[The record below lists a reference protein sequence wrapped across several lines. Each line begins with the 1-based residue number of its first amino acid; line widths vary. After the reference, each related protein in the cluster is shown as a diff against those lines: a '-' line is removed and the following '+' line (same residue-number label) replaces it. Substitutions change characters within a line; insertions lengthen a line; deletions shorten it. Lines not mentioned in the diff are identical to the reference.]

1 MKDQNLTIYYECFSG
16 ISGDMNLAA
25 MIDLGVPEDYLRK
38 ELGKLNLDG
47 YNLKVSRDSRNG
59 IFGTRVDVILAKQD
73 KHHRHLKD
81 IYHIIDTSGLS
92 SNVKDLSK
100 KIFLKVAEAEAK
112 IHEMSIDKVHFHE
125 VGAIDSIVD
134 IVGAA
139 ICHDYLSPKK
149 TIAGT
154 IELGKGLVR
163 SSHGIIPVPAPATSE
178 ILKNIPTHI
187 GGAAFETTTP
197 TGAAILA
204 TIVDEFTDEL
214 SIKTKHTGYGIGHK
228 IAERPNIL
236 RVHLGETETGDNPGF
251 KNEKA
256 WLIECN
262 IDDMNPEWYEF
273 IVEKLFQAGAQDV
286 YLSNII
292 MKKTRPGTKLSVLCA
307 NESLEVL
314 KEVMLRDTTSI
325 GLRFFPVEKS
335 MLDRKILSI
344 STIYGEVR
352 IKEAYLNNEIIHQ
365 KPEYED
371 CKRIARE
378 TGKPLQEIID
388 NISLNLQKNKKGFK
402 ND

>member
-1 MKDQNLTIYYECFSG
+1 
-16 ISGDMNLAA
+16 MNLAA
-25 MIDLGVPEDYLRK
+25 MIDLGVPEDYLIK
-38 ELGKLNLDG
+38 ELGKLKLDG
-47 YNLKVSRDSRNG
+47 YELKVSRDSRNG

-81 IYHIIDTSGLS
+81 IYHIIDTSGLL

-100 KIFLKVAEAEAK
+100 RIFLKVADAEAK

-139 ICHDYLSPKK
+139 ICHDYLSPTK
-149 TIAGT
+149 TMAST
-154 IELGKGLVR
+154 IELGKGLVK
-163 SSHGIIPVPAPATSE
+163 SSHGIIPVPAPATAE
-178 ILKNIPTHI
+178 ILRNIPTHM

-214 SIKTKHTGYGIGHK
+214 SIKTKQTGYGIGHK

-236 RVHLGETETGDNPGF
+236 RVHLAETDTSKKTGF
-251 KNEKA
+251 KNGKA

-273 IVEKLFQAGAQDV
+273 IVERLFQAGAHDV

-292 MKKTRPGTKLSVLCA
+292 MKKTRPGTKLSVLCDDA
-307 NESLEVL
+307 GLEVL
-314 KEVMLRDTTSI
+314 KETILRETTSI

-335 MLDRKILSI
+335 MLDRKELTI
-344 STIYGEVR
+344 STIYGEVG
-352 IKEAYLNNEIIHQ
+352 IKVAYLNNEIIHQ

-378 TGKPLQEIID
+378 TGKPLKEITD
-388 NISLNLQKNKKGFK
+388 HISFTLQQNKEGL
-402 ND
+402 

>member
-1 MKDQNLTIYYECFSG
+1 MENKGLTIYYECFSG

-25 MIDLGVPEDYLRK
+25 MIDLGVPDDYLRN

-47 YNLKVSRDSRNG
+47 YELKVSRDSRNG
-59 IFGTRVDVILAKQD
+59 IFGTRVDVVLDKQD

-100 KIFLKVAEAEAK
+100 KIFMKVAEAEAK
-112 IHEMSIDKVHFHE
+112 IHEMSIEKVHFHE

-149 TIAGT
+149 TMAST
-154 IELGKGLVR
+154 IELGKGLIK
-163 SSHGIIPVPAPATSE
+163 SSHGIIPVPAPATAE
-178 ILKNIPTHI
+178 ILRNIPTHM

-214 SIKTKHTGYGIGHK
+214 SLKTKHAGYGIGHK

-236 RVHLGETETGDNPGF
+236 RVHLAETDIRKKHDF

-273 IVEKLFQAGAQDV
+273 IIEKLFQNGAQDV
-286 YLSNII
+286 YLTNII
-292 MKKTRPGTKLSVLCA
+292 MKKTRPGTKLSVLC
-307 NESLEVL
+307 NDENLEVL
-314 KEVMLRDTTSI
+314 KEIMLLETTSI

-335 MLDRKILSI
+335 MLDRKVISI

-352 IKEAYLNNEIIHQ
+352 IKAAYLNNEIIHQ

-371 CKRIARE
+371 CKKIARE
-378 TGKPLQEIID
+378 TGKPLKEIID
-388 NISLNLQKNKKGFK
+388 HISLNLQKNKEGL
-402 ND
+402 

>member
-1 MKDQNLTIYYECFSG
+1 MKNQNLTIYYECFSG

-25 MIDLGVPEDYLRK
+25 MIDLGVPEDYLRN
-38 ELGKLNLDG
+38 ELEKLNLDA
-47 YNLKVSRDSRNG
+47 YELKVSRDSRNG

-73 KHHRHLKD
+73 KHHRHIKD
-81 IYHIIDTSGLS
+81 IYHIIDTSGLL

-100 KIFLKVAEAEAK
+100 KIFMKVAEAEAK

-149 TIAGT
+149 TMAST
-154 IELGKGLVR
+154 IELGKGLVK
-163 SSHGIIPVPAPATSE
+163 SSHGIIPVPAPATAE
-178 ILKNIPTHI
+178 ILRNIPTHM

-214 SIKTKHTGYGIGHK
+214 SIKTKQTGYGIGHK

-236 RVHLGETETGDNPGF
+236 RVHLAETGTREKTGF

-292 MKKTRPGTKLSVLCA
+292 MKKTRPGTKLSVLCD
-307 NESLEVL
+307 NEKLEVL
-314 KEVMLRDTTSI
+314 KEIILRETTSI

-335 MLDRKILSI
+335 MLDRKELTI

-352 IKEAYLNNEIIHQ
+352 IKVAYLNNEVIHQ

-371 CKRIARE
+371 CKRIARK
-378 TGKPLQEIID
+378 TGKPLKEITD
-388 NISLNLQKNKKGFK
+388 YISFTLQQNKEGL
-402 ND
+402 

>member
-1 MKDQNLTIYYECFSG
+1 MKNQNLTIYYECFSG

-25 MIDLGVPEDYLRK
+25 MIDLGVPEDYLIK
-38 ELGKLNLDG
+38 ELGKLKLDG
-47 YNLKVSRDSRNG
+47 YELKVSRDSRNG

-81 IYHIIDTSGLS
+81 IYHIIDTSGLL

-100 KIFLKVAEAEAK
+100 RIFLKVAEAEAK

-139 ICHDYLSPKK
+139 ICHDYLSPTK
-149 TIAGT
+149 TMAST
-154 IELGKGLVR
+154 IELGKGLVK
-163 SSHGIIPVPAPATSE
+163 SSHGIIPVPAPATAE
-178 ILKNIPTHI
+178 ILRNIPTHM

-214 SIKTKHTGYGIGHK
+214 SIKTKQTGYGIGHK

-236 RVHLGETETGDNPGF
+236 RVHLAETDTSKKTGF
-251 KNEKA
+251 KDEKA

-273 IVEKLFQAGAQDV
+273 IVERLFQAGAHDV

-292 MKKTRPGTKLSVLCA
+292 MKKTRPGTKLSVLCDDA
-307 NESLEVL
+307 GLEVL
-314 KEVMLRDTTSI
+314 KETILRETTSI

-335 MLDRKILSI
+335 MLDRKELTI
-344 STIYGEVR
+344 STIYGEVG
-352 IKEAYLNNEIIHQ
+352 IKVAYLNNEIIHQ

-378 TGKPLQEIID
+378 TGKPLKEITD
-388 NISLNLQKNKKGFK
+388 HISFTLQQNKEGL
-402 ND
+402 

>member
-1 MKDQNLTIYYECFSG
+1 MENKGLTIYYECFSG

-25 MIDLGVPEDYLRK
+25 MIDLGVPDDYLRN

-47 YNLKVSRDSRNG
+47 YELKVSRDSRNG
-59 IFGTRVDVILAKQD
+59 IFGTRVDVILDKQD

-92 SNVKDLSK
+92 LNIKDLSK
-100 KIFLKVAEAEAK
+100 KIFMKVAEAEAK
-112 IHEMSIDKVHFHE
+112 IHEMSIEKVHFHE

-149 TIAGT
+149 TMAST
-154 IELGKGLVR
+154 IELGKGLIK
-163 SSHGIIPVPAPATSE
+163 SSHGIIPVPAPATAE
-178 ILKNIPTHI
+178 ILRNVPTHM

-214 SIKTKHTGYGIGHK
+214 SLKTKHTGYGIGHK

-236 RVHLGETETGDNPGF
+236 RVHLAETDIKKYHSF

-273 IVEKLFQAGAQDV
+273 IVEKLFQNGAQDV
-286 YLSNII
+286 YLTNII
-292 MKKTRPGTKLSVLCA
+292 MKKTRPGTKLSILCN
-307 NESLEVL
+307 NENLEVL
-314 KEVMLRDTTSI
+314 KEIMLLETTSI

-335 MLDRKILSI
+335 MLDRKVISI

-352 IKEAYLNNEIIHQ
+352 IKAAYLNNEIIHQ
-365 KPEYED
+365 KPE
-371 CKRIARE
+371 
-378 TGKPLQEIID
+378 
-388 NISLNLQKNKKGFK
+388 
-402 ND
+402 

>member
-1 MKDQNLTIYYECFSG
+1 MENKGLTIYYECFSG

-25 MIDLGVPEDYLRK
+25 MIDLGVPDDYLRN

-47 YNLKVSRDSRNG
+47 YELKVSRDSRNG
-59 IFGTRVDVILAKQD
+59 IFGTRVDVILDKQD

-92 SNVKDLSK
+92 LNIKDLSK
-100 KIFLKVAEAEAK
+100 KIFMKVAEAEAK
-112 IHEMSIDKVHFHE
+112 IHEMSIEKVHFHE

-149 TIAGT
+149 TMAST
-154 IELGKGLVR
+154 IELGKGLIK
-163 SSHGIIPVPAPATSE
+163 SSHGIIPVPAPATAE
-178 ILKNIPTHI
+178 ILRNVPTHM

-214 SIKTKHTGYGIGHK
+214 SLKTKHTGYGIGHK

-236 RVHLGETETGDNPGF
+236 RVHLAETDIKKYHSF

-273 IVEKLFQAGAQDV
+273 IVEKLFQNGAQDV
-286 YLSNII
+286 YLTNII
-292 MKKTRPGTKLSVLCA
+292 MKKTRPGTKLSILCN
-307 NESLEVL
+307 NENLEVL
-314 KEVMLRDTTSI
+314 KEIMLLETTSI

-335 MLDRKILSI
+335 MLDRKVISI

-352 IKEAYLNNEIIHQ
+352 IKAAYLNNEIIHQ

-371 CKRIARE
+371 CKKIARE
-378 TGKPLQEIID
+378 TGKPLKEIID
-388 NISLNLQKNKKGFK
+388 HITLNLQKNKEGL
-402 ND
+402 